1 MKRDGEQK
9 GGGKKG
15 RRKGERRKRERRK
28 SEGAQKEGAPKEES
42 QNGREKTKQIE
53 QLGDPPRGLPSEE
66 DSAPNDFRR
75 TSWIYKDIEN
85 MLKEA
90 NEKCSNLNE
99 RGALGRGIE
108 LGAFP
113 GRSENS
119 AKLPSQVNSSGR
131 DKLSSSVNA
140 SGLAKM
146 SSSSSSRS
154 PTNSNSPKH
163 LTSSHSS
170 VATASQSSSNRSDEM
185 DDLSLSDELSVNED
199 FTGDNENG
207 SSSVATSSG
216 DGMSSDS
223 KSDSSDSHDRSSDE
237 GGAQKSLTGGTSSN
251 AREEENQ
258 PDVYYNC
265 ITIFS
270 LNSYLYNDMYRYNPH
285 LYGIYETCRNN
296 ERRCKKIGLLSSQF
310 DLIFLR
316 SVFGKYQKNLYDV
329 LKYTHTVLLDNVP
342 SSYGILNEILY
353 TLQNYVD
360 GNGGLF
366 ICWRKKLFH
375 LSYYDYMFLS
385 SDILFKRKVIKIV
398 KLIFK
403 GKYSL
408 YILHC
413 EFDLYSAQN
422 KMSNLDDLVM
432 LMKKT
437 LWKIYLFQIFYINR
451 RRFKRREAPPCNVE
465 GLPPHEHVDKIEA
478 IAKMSREEKELHT
491 RGEVVGPFS
500 NQGDEE
506 KGDSTH
512 SHNGDAPDK
521 STANQTDKPVTTM
534 TFRNSSMLV
543 IGSFNI
549 DVHEEGALYEKVVN
563 LNGQGKMKDL
573 FFYKNINYK
582 LQKTYDIVDR
592 KNTLVSGLNY
602 SFGLTDN
609 IFLVESFFLN
619 TEDITELTY
628 LFSPSDV
635 ISEKMSKLN
644 KSLSGYNLENFSQ
657 LINKNGVL
665 IKFQDVFNY
674 GVDILTQKRGKE
686 FSDHWAL
693 SARVHLKNPSK
704 SVNLHIEKQLRNFLL
719 NVDRY
724 FVLGKR
730 SYHELCDVVSSAL
743 SGEQNP
749 NRGGRHAGGPF
760 KKKNHNEGAPMD
772 KYNYAQRCII
782 SSANINCIHRVERRL
797 YNTLSRCFESD

>member
-9 GGGKKG
+9 
-15 RRKGERRKRERRK
+15 
-28 SEGAQKEGAPKEES
+28 EGAQREEGENVNERP
-42 QNGREKTKQIE
+42 KQIE
-53 QLGDPPRGLPSEE
+53 QLGDHSCGLHSEE
-66 DSAPNDFRR
+66 DSATNDFRR
-75 TSWIYKDIEN
+75 TSWIYKNIEN

-99 RGALGRGIE
+99 RGALGGGIE
-108 LGAFP
+108 LELLLGK
-113 GRSENS
+113 SENS
-119 AKLPSQVNSSGR
+119 AKFTSHVNSRRPS
-131 DKLSSSVNA
+131 KLSSSH
-140 SGLAKM
+140 
-146 SSSSSSRS
+146 SSSS
-154 PTNSNSPKH
+154 PTNSKSSKH
-163 LTSSHSS
+163 LTSSYSS
-170 VATASQSSSNRSDEM
+170 GSIVSQSSSHTSDEM
-185 DDLSLSDELSVNED
+185 DNISLSDELSVNED
-199 FTGDNENG
+199 STGEDGNG
-207 SSSVATSSG
+207 SSSIATSSG
-216 DGMSSDS
+216 DGIENSDS
-223 KSDSSDSHDRSSDE
+223 KTPNNSNSRDGSNDE
-237 GGAQKSLTGGTSSN
+237 GGDEKSLTGGTPSN
-251 AREEENQ
+251 TREEDNH
-258 PDVYYNC
+258 PNVYYNC

-296 ERRCKKIGLLSSQF
+296 EKRCKKIGLLCSQF

-342 SSYGILNEILY
+342 SSYTILNEILY
-353 TLQNYVD
+353 TLQNYVN

-403 GKYSL
+403 GKYNL

-413 EFDLYSAQN
+413 EFDLYNAKN
-422 KMSNLDDLVM
+422 KLSNLDDLVV

-451 RRFKRREAPPCNVE
+451 RLFKRREESPCNVE
-465 GLPPHEHVDKIEA
+465 ELSTHGHVDKIEA
-478 IAKMSREEKELHT
+478 IAKMSKAEKELQIKE
-491 RGEVVGPFS
+491 EVVGSFS
-500 NQGDEE
+500 NLGDDE

-512 SHNGDAPDK
+512 SHNDDASDTLK
-521 STANQTDKPVTTM
+521 GNQTDKPLTTM

-549 DVHEEGALYEKVVN
+549 DVKEDGALYDKLVN

-573 FFYKNINYK
+573 FFHKNINYK
-582 LQKTYDIVDR
+582 LQKTYDIVER

-609 IFLVESFFLN
+609 IFLVESFFIN
-619 TEDITELTY
+619 AEDIKELSY

-644 KSLSGYNLENFSQ
+644 KSLSRYNLENFSQ

-674 GVDILTQKRGKE
+674 GVDILTQRKGKE

-693 SARVHLKNPSK
+693 SARLHLKNPSK
-704 SVNLHIEKQLRNFLL
+704 SINLHIEKQLRNFLF

-724 FVLGKR
+724 FVLRKR
-730 SYHELCDVVSSAL
+730 SYHELCAVVSSAL

-749 NRGGRHAGGPF
+749 NRGGKYAGDKF
-760 KKKNHNEGAPMD
+760 KKKNHNEEAKMD
-772 KYNYAQRCII
+772 KYNYSQRCII
-782 SSANINCIHRVERRL
+782 SSVNINCIHKVEKRL

>member
-1 MKRDGEQK
+1 MKRDGKQK
-9 GGGKKG
+9 WEGKKG
-15 RRKGERRKRERRK
+15 RRKGERQK
-28 SEGAQKEGAPKEES
+28 SSGAQREEAKS
-42 QNGREKTKQIE
+42 GREKPKQIE
-53 QLGDPPRGLPSEE
+53 QFEDHPCDLHSEE
-66 DSAPNDFRR
+66 DPVTNNFRR

-85 MLKEA
+85 RLKEA

-99 RGALGRGIE
+99 IGALGAGIE
-108 LGAFP
+108 LEALP
-113 GRSENS
+113 GKSENS
-119 AKLPSQVNSSGR
+119 VKLPSQVSSR
-131 DKLSSSVNA
+131 KPFKL
-140 SGLAKM
+140 
-146 SSSSSSRS
+146 SSSSRS
-154 PTNSNSPKH
+154 CNSSTSPSPSNSKSSKL
-163 LTSSHSS
+163 LTSSYCSG
-170 VATASQSSSNRSDEM
+170 ATVSQNSSNTSDEM
-185 DDLSLSDELSVNED
+185 DNLSLSDELSLNEE
-199 FTGDNENG
+199 FTEEDGNG
-207 SSSVATSSG
+207 SSSAVTSSG
-216 DGMSSDS
+216 DGIVNSDRGPSS
-223 KSDSSDSHDRSSDE
+223 SSNSVGGSNDE
-237 GGAQKSLTGGTSSN
+237 GDAEMSLSGGTSSN
-251 AREEENQ
+251 AREEDNH
-258 PDVYYNC
+258 PNVYYNC

-296 ERRCKKIGLLSSQF
+296 EKRCKKIGLLSSQF

-316 SVFGKYQKNLYDV
+316 SVYGKYQKNLYDV

-342 SSYGILNEILY
+342 SSYSILNEILY
-353 TLQNYVD
+353 TLQNYVN

-422 KMSNLDDLVM
+422 KLSNLDDLLL

-451 RRFKRREAPPCNVE
+451 RLFKRREGSACNVE
-465 GLPPHEHVDKIEA
+465 ELHTHEYVDKIEA
-478 IAKMSREEKELHT
+478 IAKMSKEEKELHR
-491 RGEVVGPFS
+491 RGDVVDPFS
-500 NQGDEE
+500 IIEDDK

-512 SHNGDAPDK
+512 IHNGDASNTLKVD
-521 STANQTDKPVTTM
+521 QTDKPVTTM

-549 DVHEEGALYEKVVN
+549 DVNEDGALYDKLVN

-609 IFLVESFFLN
+609 IFLVESFFIN
-619 TEDITELTY
+619 TEDITELSY

-644 KSLSGYNLENFSQ
+644 KSLSRYNLEKFSQ

-674 GVDILTQKRGKE
+674 GVDILTQKKGKE
-686 FSDHWAL
+686 FSDHWGL
-693 SARVHLKNPSK
+693 SARIHLKNLSK

-719 NVDRY
+719 NVDKY
-724 FVLGKR
+724 FVLRKR
-730 SYHELCDVVSSAL
+730 SYHELCAVVTCAL
-743 SGEQNP
+743 SGEQNT
-749 NRGGRHAGGPF
+749 NRGGKTAGDKF
-760 KKKNHNEGAPMD
+760 RKKNHNEQAKMD
-772 KYNYAQRCII
+772 KYNYSQRCII
-782 SSANINCIHRVERRL
+782 SSVNINCIHKVEERL
-797 YNTLSRCFESD
+797 YNTLSNCFEI

>member
-1 MKRDGEQK
+1 M
-9 GGGKKG
+9 
-15 RRKGERRKRERRK
+15 ER
-28 SEGAQKEGAPKEES
+28 EGAQREEARHR
-42 QNGREKTKQIE
+42 GEKPKQIE
-53 QLGDPPRGLPSEE
+53 HLGDYPYGLHSEE
-66 DSAPNDFRR
+66 DSDPKDFRQI
-75 TSWIYKDIEN
+75 SWIYKDIDN
-85 MLKEA
+85 MLKEV

-99 RGALGRGIE
+99 RGASGVGMKLE
-108 LGAFP
+108 ALP
-113 GRSENS
+113 GESYNWV
-119 AKLPSQVNSSGR
+119 KLSSQVNSSGSA
-131 DKLSSSVNA
+131 KLSNSKSS
-140 SGLAKM
+140 
-146 SSSSSSRS
+146 
-154 PTNSNSPKH
+154 KH
-163 LTSSHSS
+163 VTSSYSS
-170 VATASQSSSNRSDEM
+170 GGTVSQNSSYTSDEM
-185 DDLSLSDELSVNED
+185 DNLSLSDELSVEED
-199 FTGDNENG
+199 SMGEDGNG
-207 SSSVATSSG
+207 SSSVVTLSG
-216 DGMSSDS
+216 DGNGSSSVVTLSEDGIE
-223 KSDSSDSHDRSSDE
+223 KSDRTTPNSSNSPDSSNDE
-237 GGAQKSLTGGTSSN
+237 GANRKSGTEGISSST
-251 AREEENQ
+251 REEDNH
-258 PDVYYNC
+258 PNVYYNC

-296 ERRCKKIGLLSSQF
+296 EKRCKKIGLLCSQY

-329 LKYTHTVLLDNVP
+329 LKYTHSVLLDNVP
-342 SSYGILNEILY
+342 SSYTILNEILY
-353 TLQNYVD
+353 TLQNYVN

-366 ICWRKKLFH
+366 ICWRKKVFH

-413 EFDLYSAQN
+413 EFDLYSVQN
-422 KMSNLDDLVM
+422 KLSNLDDLVV

-451 RRFKRREAPPCNVE
+451 KLFKKREGSAHNME
-465 GLPPHEHVDKIEA
+465 KLSTHEYVDKMEA
-478 IAKMSREEKELHT
+478 IAKMSKAEKELHT
-491 RGEVVGPFS
+491 KDEVVGSFS
-500 NQGDEE
+500 NLPDDE

-512 SHNGDAPDK
+512 THNGNTSNMLKED
-521 STANQTDKPVTTM
+521 QTDKSITTM

-549 DVHEEGALYEKVVN
+549 DVNEDRTLYDKLVN

-573 FFYKNINYK
+573 FFHKNINYK

-609 IFLVESFFLN
+609 IFLVESFFIN
-619 TEDITELTY
+619 SKDITELAY

-644 KSLSGYNLENFSQ
+644 KSLSRYNLEGFSQ
-657 LINKNGVL
+657 LINKNGVF
-665 IKFQDVFNY
+665 IKFQDLFNY
-674 GVDILTQKRGKE
+674 GVDILTQKKGNE

-693 SARVHLKNPSK
+693 SARIHLKNPTK
-704 SVNLHIEKQLRNFLL
+704 SVNLHIEKQLRNFLI
-719 NVDRY
+719 NVDKY

-730 SYHELCDVVSSAL
+730 SYHELCAVVTSAF
-743 SGEQNP
+743 SGKQDP
-749 NRGGRHAGGPF
+749 SRGGKGAEDKF
-760 KKKNHNEGAPMD
+760 KKKNHKEEAQMD
-772 KYNYAQRCII
+772 KYNYTQRCII
-782 SSANINCIHRVERRL
+782 SSANINCIHKVEKRL